1 MSLLLGLLLAVAPA
15 TLPSTAAAPA
25 ASSTTLTP
33 AAPAIPTT
41 QTSAPAPLSKPIMPK
56 PTAPAANDKPKSA
69 AIATQPAITKADVTK
84 ADVAKAATTA
94 SAASKT
100 AATTATIGHASA
112 EPIAHEP
119 AAHEPEPL
127 PKNLPPYGAER
138 SLPPIHIEQ
147 RTLPN
152 GLTVWVL
159 PRADGPPK
167 IHYVLSIRGGLAA
180 DPSLQPGFSSM
191 LASLLKEGAGA
202 RDALRIAQDLQS
214 YGGDLQTDA
223 SVDGITLSMSG
234 LASNAAKVITLLS
247 EIALQP
253 SFPEREVELGKL
265 NAVQALKASEA
276 DPDYLA
282 RRAMGR
288 LVFDGHP
295 YARIL
300 PTEASILAITPALLH
315 AERDRRFR
323 PDRALLVITGRIAPD
338 AAFRLAE
345 SVFGDWRAEGR
356 AMDGTPPVQPRSAPG
371 YVFVARDDSVQSA
384 IRIGRPAI
392 AADSPDYFPLLMAN
406 AVLGGG
412 FSSRLMQN
420 LREDKGYTYGAG
432 SAVGAERAG
441 GAVVASASVR
451 NDVTGAALAEFMR
464 EYAQLG
470 SSTVPEGELELTKR
484 YLAGGFL
491 LLNQQQAQVAS
502 TLADYWLVGLPPQT
516 LSDYVPKLQ
525 AVTAAQV
532 QAMARKYF
540 APKDQSIVVV
550 GDAAVMPQ
558 LKAFGNFEQQSQ

>member
-1 MSLLLGLLLAVAPA
+1 MTKPTTPAKTTPSASDTAKPAAVATPTAVAKVDAIKPAAIKPA
-15 TLPSTAAAPA
+15 T
-25 ASSTTLTP
+25 
-33 AAPAIPTT
+33 
-41 QTSAPAPLSKPIMPK
+41 
-56 PTAPAANDKPKSA
+56 
-69 AIATQPAITKADVTK
+69 VE
-84 ADVAKAATTA
+84 
-94 SAASKT
+94 
-100 AATTATIGHASA
+100 HASTK
-112 EPIAHEP
+112 PVAHEP
-119 AAHEPEPL
+119 DPL
-127 PKNLPPYGAER
+127 PKDLPPYGAER
-138 SLPPIHIEQ
+138 TLPPIHIEQ
-147 RTLPN
+147 RTLAN

-167 IHYVLSIRGGLAA
+167 IHYVLSVRGGLAA
-180 DPSLQPGFSSM
+180 DPTLQPGFSSM

-247 EIALQP
+247 DIALQP
-253 SFPEREVELGKL
+253 SFPDHEVELGKL

-295 YARIL
+295 YGRIL
-300 PTEASILAITPALLH
+300 PTEASILAIAPSLLH
-315 AERDRRFR
+315 AEHDRRFR

-371 YVFVARDDSVQSA
+371 HVFVARDDSVQSA

-441 GAVVASASVR
+441 GSVVAAANVR

-470 SSTVPEGELELTKR
+470 SALVHENELELTKR
-484 YLAGGFL
+484 FLAGGYL

-532 QAMARKYF
+532 QAMAKKYF

-550 GDAAVMPQ
+550 GDAAVLPQ
-558 LKAFGNFEQQSQ
+558 LKAYGTFDSQ

>member
-1 MSLLLGLLLAVAPA
+1 MTKPTTPAKTTPSASDTAKPAAVATPTAVAKVDAIKPAAIKPA
-15 TLPSTAAAPA
+15 T
-25 ASSTTLTP
+25 
-33 AAPAIPTT
+33 
-41 QTSAPAPLSKPIMPK
+41 
-56 PTAPAANDKPKSA
+56 
-69 AIATQPAITKADVTK
+69 VE
-84 ADVAKAATTA
+84 
-94 SAASKT
+94 
-100 AATTATIGHASA
+100 HASTK
-112 EPIAHEP
+112 PVAHEP
-119 AAHEPEPL
+119 DPL
-127 PKNLPPYGAER
+127 PKDLPPYGAER

-147 RTLPN
+147 RTLAN

-167 IHYVLSIRGGLAA
+167 IHYVLSVRGGLAA
-180 DPSLQPGFSSM
+180 DPTLQPGFSSM

-247 EIALQP
+247 DIALQP
-253 SFPEREVELGKL
+253 SFPDHEVELGKL

-288 LVFDGHP
+288 LVF
-295 YARIL
+295 ARHAYGRIQ
-300 PTEASILAITPALLH
+300 PTEASILAITPEMLH
-315 AERDRRFR
+315 AEHDRRFR
-323 PDRALLVITGRIAPD
+323 PDQALLVITGRIAPD
-338 AAFRLAE
+338 AAFQLAE
-345 SVFGDWRAEGR
+345 RVFGDWRAEGR
-356 AMDGTPPVQPRSAPG
+356 ALEATEPVPTQFVPG
-371 YVFVARDDSVQSA
+371 HVFIARDDSVQSA
-384 IRIGRPAI
+384 IRIGRIAI
-392 AADSPDYFPLLMAN
+392 AADSPDYFPLQLAN
-406 AVLGGG
+406 AVLGNG
-412 FSSRLMQN
+412 FTSRLNQN

-432 SAVGAERAG
+432 SALGAERAG
-441 GAVVASASVR
+441 GAVVASANVR

-464 EYAQLG
+464 EYARLG
-470 SSTVPEGELELTKR
+470 STPVPEAELELTKR

-491 LLNQQQAQVAS
+491 LLNQQQAQVAA
-502 TLADYWLVGLPPQT
+502 TLAENWLVGLPPQI

-550 GDAAVMPQ
+550 GDAAVLPQ
-558 LKAFGNFEQQSQ
+558 LKPYGTFDTQERALYARRPCRTSLTQYASCAEIVLAPVITVEIVQPHRAAAVGCVHEAALANVDADVVHAGRTPEEH

>member
-1 MSLLLGLLLAVAPA
+1 MIIPTLYALLLAVAP
-15 TLPSTAAAPA
+15 TTMPSSNVAPA
-25 ASSTTLTP
+25 ASSSTAAPVAPTLPTTP
-33 AAPAIPTT
+33 AST
-41 QTSAPAPLSKPIMPK
+41 SKPIMTK
-56 PTAPAANDKPKSA
+56 PTTPAKTTPSASGTTQSVDVATPTAVAKVDAIKPAAIKPA
-69 AIATQPAITKADVTK
+69 AVE
-84 ADVAKAATTA
+84 
-94 SAASKT
+94 
-100 AATTATIGHASA
+100 HASA
-112 EPIAHEP
+112 ELIAHEP

-127 PKNLPPYGAER
+127 PKDLPPYGAER

-147 RTLPN
+147 RQLAN

-167 IHYVLSIRGGLAA
+167 IHFELAVRGGLAA
-180 DPSLQPGFSSM
+180 DPAFQPGFSSM

-253 SFPEREVELGKL
+253 SFPDHEVELGKL

-288 LVFDGHP
+288 LVFEGHP

-300 PTEASILAITPALLH
+300 PTEASILAITPAMLH
-315 AERDRRFR
+315 AEHDRRFR
-323 PDRALLVITGRIAPD
+323 PDQALLVITGRIAPD

-356 AMDGTPPVQPRSAPG
+356 AMDGTPPVPTQIAPG
-371 YVFVARDDSVQSA
+371 RMFVSRDDSVQSA

-470 SSTVPEGELELTKR
+470 STAVPEGELEQTKR

-550 GDAAVMPQ
+550 GDAAVLPQ
-558 LKAFGNFEQQSQ
+558 LKPYGTFDSQ